1 MWTPAKG
8 KAGPGAHAGKTA
20 PRAKASMS
28 GYGLPSE
35 SPAVESQ
42 HAYLPLGT
50 GPLMT
55 GSAKKDAVRRCIT
68 TEGHWHVRV
77 RRAR

>member
-1 MWTPAKG
+1 
-8 KAGPGAHAGKTA
+8 
-20 PRAKASMS
+20 MS

-77 RRAR
+77 RRPR